1 MTTLL
6 FYKELVALDS
16 GLHKGLRLAP
26 MDQFRFAADATALP
40 IVVGEFADLAR
51 QNAIAFLR
59 VDGGQPLPVALV
71 GLPGGK
77 NLYLDKKGQ
86 WTAPYVPAFV
96 RRYPFVFAQ
105 TGPDQLT
112 LCVDR
117 GCKQLGTKT
126 GELLFDEQGQP
137 TARVQQA
144 LALLGEFQRQHT
156 LTHGFVQRLHDAGLL
171 MQAQADAK
179 LGDGRQM
186 SLQGLLVVD
195 ETKLRNLPPATL
207 KAWAETGELG
217 LVYAHLLSLG
227 HLVDLLRRQPAAV
240 PAAPAVAPA
249 VAQAAPQS

>member
-6 FYKELVALDS
+6 FYKNLVALDS
-16 GLHKGLRLAP
+16 ELHRNLRLAP

-40 IVVGEFADLAR
+40 VVVGEFADLAR
-51 QNAIAFLR
+51 QNALAFLR
-59 VDGGQPLPVALV
+59 AQDGELVPVALV

-117 GCKQLGTKT
+117 DCKQLGPKA
-126 GELLFDEQGQP
+126 GERLFDDQGQP
-137 TARVQQA
+137 TPRVQQA
-144 LALLGEFQRQHT
+144 LALLAEFQRQHAQT
-156 LTHGFVQRLHDAGLL
+156 RSFVQRLDGAGLL
-171 MQAQADAK
+171 MQAQADAR
-179 LGDGRQM
+179 LGDGRQL

-195 ETKLRNLPPATL
+195 ENKLRDLPADTL
-207 KAWAETGELG
+207 KAWAHSGELG

-227 HLVDLLRRQPAAV
+227 HLVELLRRQPAAT
-240 PAAPAVAPA
+240 PATATP
-249 VAQAAPQS
+249 QATPQS

>member
-6 FYKELVALDS
+6 FYKNLVALDS

-26 MDQFRFAADATALP
+26 SDQFRFAADANALP
-40 IVVGEFADLAR
+40 IVVGEFAELAR
-51 QNAIAFLR
+51 HNAIAFLR
-59 VDGGQPLPVALV
+59 ADGGQPVPVALV

-86 WTAPYVPAFV
+86 WAAPYVPAFV

-117 GCKQLGTKT
+117 DCKQLGPKT
-126 GELLFDEQGQP
+126 GERLFDEQGQP
-137 TARVQQA
+137 AARVQQA

-156 LTHGFVQRLHDAGLL
+156 QTQHFMQRLDGAGLL

-195 ETKLRNLPPATL
+195 EDKLRRLPGATL
-207 KAWAETGELG
+207 EAWAESGELG

-227 HLVDLLRRQPAAV
+227 HLVELLRRQPAA
-240 PAAPAVAPA
+240 APTDPA
-249 VAQAAPQS
+249 VAQAVPQT